1 MQPSN
6 LNSRPDS
13 SASSSSAPQK
23 PQPSRTHRSKSNT
36 YKREGF
42 KSIVSTILII
52 AMAPVLAIFIVAF
65 VFQSYQVDGPSMQ
78 PTLET
83 NDRLIIWKVGRTWS
97 RITGNTYMPER
108 GSIIVFVKRGLYDF
122 SSDRDKQ
129 LIKRVI
135 GLPGD
140 RVVVEDGVMTVY
152 NNQNPDGF
160 NPDETL
166 GITDSIMGENTHNV
180 DITVRED
187 EVFVVGDHRDN
198 SLDSRSFGTIPAS
211 DIIGTL
217 SSRIMP
223 LSEARKF

>member
-1 MQPSN
+1 
-6 LNSRPDS
+6 
-13 SASSSSAPQK
+13 
-23 PQPSRTHRSKSNT
+23 
-36 YKREGF
+36 
-42 KSIVSTILII
+42 
-52 AMAPVLAIFIVAF
+52 MAPVLAIFIVAF